1 MKILLSTIIF
11 LFTITLS
18 AQTNI
23 KNQRAVIQTNLYCD
37 HCKSCETC
45 GQNFQ
50 DNLYKVKGL
59 KTYELDEK
67 AMTITVIF
75 DGRKTNLDAIRN
87 KIAALGYDADQIKAD
102 VAAYDKLDECCKKG

>member
-1 MKILLSTIIF
+1 MKNLLSIF
-11 LFTITLS
+11 ILLFTISLS

-23 KNQRAVIQTNLYCD
+23 KNQKAVIQTNLSCD
-37 HCKSCETC
+37 HCKACETC

-50 DNLYKVKGL
+50 DNLYKIKGL

-87 KIAALGYDADQIKAD
+87 KIAVLGYDADQIKAD
-102 VAAYDKLDECCKKG
+102 LAAYDKLDDCCKKG